1 VARARFA
8 SRGFDA
14 TTLSAVATDA
24 GISLTALYY
33 YVENKSVLY
42 VQVVRA
48 TMASTGDAIL
58 AEFKAAEPGAAFHDR
73 RAKLVGA
80 IATGT
85 ERAETNGFLAAA
97 PMEMLRHPELAHLLR
112 ERDEIREPVL
122 EAVFEPLA
130 TASQLSGFADSGE
143 VFDAAR
149 LIFAGWAMESFF
161 QPDQQPK
168 LTRALLGLAATL
180 AASAAQQV
188 RSSRRASSARPA
200 PKTSGQRPV

>member
-1 VARARFA
+1 MARARFA

-33 YVENKSVLY
+33 YVENKTVLY
-42 VQVVRA
+42 EQVFRA
-48 TMASTGDAIL
+48 TMASTWDAIL
-58 AEFKAAEPGAAFHDR
+58 AEFKAAEPGDTFHDR
-73 RAKLVGA
+73 MAKLVGA

-85 ERAETNGFLAAA
+85 KRAETNGFLAAA

-122 EAVFEPLA
+122 EAVFGPLA
-130 TASQLSGFADSGE
+130 TASQLPGFADSDE

-149 LIFAGWAMESFF
+149 LLFTGWAMESFF
-161 QPDQQPK
+161 QPDQQPR

-180 AASAAQQV
+180 DASAAQQG
-188 RSSRRASSARPA
+188 RGRRASSARRA
-200 PKTSGQRPV
+200 PETPGQRPV